1 MMKYQISL
9 QVRMMHSIKDSS
21 FWPASLALL
30 SCMPTHPLSVADLL
44 LDLENCCIQQTTKKV
59 SLSKPLQIFACAWS
73 ASKLLKLLSNTNSRH
88 SQTVF
93 QELYFFSTELSFF
106 TLFTSHNF
114 PIKTTVAMYIFQ
126 SLPLPHCSPWCILAT
141 VGRLAI
147 IMIRAFFMF
156 HIWFSKPGLDS
167 ASLLTNCRALC
178 TIVKLCVI
186 HGFFKNSIA
195 FNLLKSFA
203 QEESWNPSW
212 NSKMAATRLLVCC
225 DHQSH
230 SCHED
235 QCCTCWWCRTHMHA
249 FWYRSGI
256 TSSFAAAEKTK
267 TIFRM
272 QKQELDFI
280 SLVYHACLSGKQTAF
295 WPTILCVL
303 DAIHHLLV

>member
-1 MMKYQISL
+1 
-9 QVRMMHSIKDSS
+9 
-21 FWPASLALL
+21 
-30 SCMPTHPLSVADLL
+30 
-44 LDLENCCIQQTTKKV
+44 
-59 SLSKPLQIFACAWS
+59 
-73 ASKLLKLLSNTNSRH
+73 
-88 SQTVF
+88 
-93 QELYFFSTELSFF
+93 
-106 TLFTSHNF
+106 
-114 PIKTTVAMYIFQ
+114 MYIFQ

-141 VGRLAI
+141 IGRLAI

-156 HIWFSKPGLDS
+156 HVWFSKPGPDS
-167 ASLLTNCRALC
+167 TSLLTKGRALC

-186 HGFFKNSIA
+186 HSFFKNSIT

-212 NSKMAATRLLVCC
+212 NSKMAATCLLVCC

-235 QCCTCWWCRTHMHA
+235 QCCTCWWCRIHMHA

-272 QKQELDFI
+272 QNQGWNWTS
-280 SLVYHACLSGKQTAF
+280 SLWCTTHAY
-295 WPTILCVL
+295 
-303 DAIHHLLV
+303 